1 MEQQQQQ
8 QQYENTGSVP
18 DGSFGIQQKI
28 KNSLSLIIR
37 IFARV
42 QMVLSIV
49 IFAMEIGIIA
59 CYYLFAST
67 AIYGENAATVVGPL
81 TAAGIWTSI
90 VMDIAIVFLFRLGK
104 KYVCVY

>member
-1 MEQQQQQ
+1 MEQQQQ
-8 QQYENTGSVP
+8 QQYENTASVP
-18 DGSFGIQQKI
+18 DGSSGIQQKI

-42 QMVLSIV
+42 QMVLSII

-67 AIYGENAATVVGPL
+67 EIYGENAAIVVGPL

-90 VMDIAIVFLFRLGK
+90 VMDIAIFFLFRLGK